1 MGRPGYL
8 SEGIHAAP
16 RRQEEL
22 HTVGVDPF
30 SSGVQGGQTFLKH
43 TGEGE
48 RHGEGRRLRPG
59 PETRGHPPARLQG
72 SELSTALLLGQW
84 PHYLRFPNPRP

>member
-1 MGRPGYL
+1 MELFKSPLSVMERPGYL

-30 SSGVQGGQTFLKH
+30 SGGVQGGQTFLRRE
-43 TGEGE
+43 EGE
-48 RHGEGRRLRPG
+48 RGRGMGRAG
-59 PETRGHPPARLQG
+59 G
-72 SELSTALLLGQW
+72 
-84 PHYLRFPNPRP
+84 